1 MPLLFITER
10 VNTMGRKSRY
20 QGYMK
25 AVKKMEEKKVKGST
39 PRSILAKL
47 KELKGQNAVL
57 TVPVGETNE

>member
-20 QGYMK
+20 QGYME
-25 AVKKMEEKKVKGST
+25 ALKKMGEKKAKGST
-39 PRSILAKL
+39 PKSILAKL